1 VFCKTECLTG
11 PLQTDRQEGRLSV
24 TLNASRNVYER
35 ENEGVVIDIQQVPDP
50 RIADLR
56 RAGKIRVALYPPQY
70 AKDLATGE
78 LRGWTIELARAL
90 AARIGVE
97 FMPIEY
103 QTPPRAMEG
112 LKAGACDIWDLGRWM
127 NLGSRRWIS
136 HPRSF
141 NLILPIW

>member
-1 VFCKTECLTG
+1 
-11 PLQTDRQEGRLSV
+11 
-24 TLNASRNVYER
+24 VYER

-70 AKDLATGE
+70 AKDPATGE

-112 LKAGACDIWDLGRWM
+112 LKAGACDMGFGAMDE
-127 NLGSRRWIS
+127 SRIS
-136 HPRSF
+136 EMDFSPAVLQFDFTYLVTADSSIQSAADADCRV
-141 NLILPIW
+141 PV